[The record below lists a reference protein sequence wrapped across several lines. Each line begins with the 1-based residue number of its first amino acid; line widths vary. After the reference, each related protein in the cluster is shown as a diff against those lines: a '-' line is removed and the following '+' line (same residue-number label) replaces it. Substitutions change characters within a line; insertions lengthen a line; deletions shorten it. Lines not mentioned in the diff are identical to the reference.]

1 MELLQQLLLVA
12 VVAAVAAGI
21 ALYLRSLGSNRLE
34 VVVPV
39 RVREDRHLPF
49 THPALPLH
57 RLQMRESLWT
67 SRRCTLARATLP
79 S

>member
-21 ALYLRSLGSNRLE
+21 ALYSRSLGSNRL
-34 VVVPV
+34 VVL
-39 RVREDRHLPF
+39 VREDRHLPF